1 MRILYFS
8 RDYTTHDRRFL
19 AKISQHHEVFFL
31 RLEDDGIAHEKRLV
45 PDGVNVV
52 PGFASGVRSTTPES
66 RLRLMPEYQDVI
78 EQIRPDLIHAGP
90 VQSCG
95 FMTALSGFHPF
106 LLTSWGSDILVDAD
120 RDAFWRWMTRLA
132 LDHSDMFFCD
142 CAEVSARA
150 REIGD

>member
-52 PGFASGVRSTTPES
+52 PWFASGVRFTTPES

-132 LDHSDMFFCD
+132 SII
-142 CAEVSARA
+142 SAR
-150 REIGD
+150 